1 MAAPLSVAVIQL
13 DEARLFS
20 PFTLKQLIHLKV
32 LIYQN
37 DQNICKYSASLITT
51 YQKANTAFVG
61 KLIKNEIR
69 RFPPVLFKCVTFVAV
84 TKKQIC
90 LAVES
95 ILVLV
100 QFTQVVRDYVDLDF
114 MDESHKSGKT
124 I

>member
-69 RFPPVLFKCVTFVAV
+69 RFPPSFIQMCD
-84 TKKQIC
+84 IC
-90 LAVES
+90 RCDEE
-95 ILVLV
+95 
-100 QFTQVVRDYVDLDF
+100 TDLL
-114 MDESHKSGKT
+114 SCGINSCSCPVHSGCEGLC
-124 I
+124 